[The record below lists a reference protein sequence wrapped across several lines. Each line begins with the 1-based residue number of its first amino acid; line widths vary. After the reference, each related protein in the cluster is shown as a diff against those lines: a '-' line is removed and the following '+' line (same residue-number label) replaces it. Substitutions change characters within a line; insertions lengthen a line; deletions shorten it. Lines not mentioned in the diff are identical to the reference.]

1 MVLIIAEFRN
11 VLKLT
16 EKITCLP
23 NKYIMTIPNPVND
36 IPTISQKLVKLRM
49 ATFTAAKHAVATS
62 AIIIEVRI
70 EFYTRILID
79 IFNV

>member
-1 MVLIIAEFRN
+1 
-11 VLKLT
+11 
-16 EKITCLP
+16 
-23 NKYIMTIPNPVND
+23 MTIPNPVND
-36 IPTISQKLVKLRM
+36 IPTISQKLAKLRM